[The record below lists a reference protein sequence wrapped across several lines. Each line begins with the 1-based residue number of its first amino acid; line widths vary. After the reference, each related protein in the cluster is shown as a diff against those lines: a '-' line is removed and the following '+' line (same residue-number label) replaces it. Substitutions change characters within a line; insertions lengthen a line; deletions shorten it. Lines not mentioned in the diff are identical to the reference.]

1 MYGYGMGDS
10 NLMDTRLLSDTL
22 ARLSSGADFI
32 VKTEVSDSSD
42 YDTNVVFLDPS
53 KKPSWSEVQGAETNT
68 KWVTVRGERD
78 EKLLSCDWTQLD
90 DVPLTAEKKSEWQS
104 YRQELRDITN
114 QPDPFNITWPTP
126 PA

>member
-90 DVPLTAEKKSEWQS
+90 DVPLTAEKKSVWQS

>member
-1 MYGYGMGDS
+1 MGDS